1 MEFTGFLLY
10 ASKHVKP
17 FIIITPFFQHPKQN
31 ILLSSLTAPSDS
43 PLLTPPSNP
52 FRHAVSQGSESE
64 RRYFSVWT
72 FFWLSHSGSLSS
84 KSHLHYDS
92 QSYGSDQNLISPSLL
107 TPADFLASVVGCLM
121 RIQAFTWTKQTL
133 DCLPPTG
140 MFPILVAHGKK
151 KKSHSEQLPTPL
163 LHSNF
168 SRSHVDLSFSFTVN
182 AWSRSPTLLPS
193 TNSAGSN

>member
-52 FRHAVSQGSESE
+52 FRHVVSQGSESE

-151 KKSHSEQLPTPL
+151 KKESFWTTSYSPSAQQLLQIPCGSVLFFYCQRLVQVPNPSPFHQL
-163 LHSNF
+163 
-168 SRSHVDLSFSFTVN
+168 SRL
-182 AWSRSPTLLPS
+182 
-193 TNSAGSN
+193 